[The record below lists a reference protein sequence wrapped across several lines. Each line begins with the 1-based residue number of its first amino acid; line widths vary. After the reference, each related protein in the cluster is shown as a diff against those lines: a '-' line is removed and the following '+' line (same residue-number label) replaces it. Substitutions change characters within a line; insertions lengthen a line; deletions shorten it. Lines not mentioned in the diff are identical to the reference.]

1 MHVPETRPKASSAR
15 AKDIGFAKPH
25 IGHRKLSSGFNR
37 KEGAGWR
44 DGLQADQLQT

>member
-15 AKDIGFAKPH
+15 AKDIGFATPH
-25 IGHRKLSSGFNR
+25 KGQKLSSGFNR

-44 DGLQADQLQT
+44 DGLQADQL